1 MLSFP
6 TIAPA
11 FLEEM
16 VAHLLHLFIR
26 GAGGDDAA
34 ARHAVLSTLAAY
46 DPADE
51 QELRLAAE
59 IISFGFAALEALA
72 KAMNPDLPLN
82 AVLRLRGNANAA
94 HRSGHQC
101 QRTLDK
107 LRKERRTASG
117 LAAARSPAPEL
128 PAADTAEAAN
138 AGHPMSTQPAPR
150 PDQSRQQ
157 RRELERKALKAQH
170 KQTELA
176 RLDARMA
183 SRTAALPV
191 TAMNPS
197 PQAGINLP
205 SAA

>member
-1 MLSFP
+1 MSSFP

-11 FLEEM
+11 FLEEI
-16 VAHLLHLFIR
+16 VSRLLHLFLL
-26 GAGGDDAA
+26 GAAGDEIA
-34 ARHAVLSTLAAY
+34 ARYAVVSTLAAY
-46 DPADE
+46 DPSDE

-72 KAMNPDLPLN
+72 KAMNPELPLN

-117 LAAARSPAPEL
+117 LAVARSVVPEIT
-128 PAADTAEAAN
+128 ADPAEAIN
-138 AGHPMSTQPAPR
+138 PGHPVSIPPALR
-150 PDQSRQQ
+150 PDLSRQQ
-157 RRELERKALKAQH
+157 RRELERKALKAQLKH
-170 KQTELA
+170 AERA
-176 RLDARMA
+176 RLEAKSA
-183 SRTAALPV
+183 SGIATLPV
-191 TAMNPS
+191 DAMKPF
-197 PQAGINLP
+197 PQAAFTLS